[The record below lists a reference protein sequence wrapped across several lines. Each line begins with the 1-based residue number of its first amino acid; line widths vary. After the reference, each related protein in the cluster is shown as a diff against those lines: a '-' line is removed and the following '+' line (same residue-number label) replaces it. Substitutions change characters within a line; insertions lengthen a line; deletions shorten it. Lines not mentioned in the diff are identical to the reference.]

1 MSKNVSS
8 NYVQISNYAGGKRMK
23 GITIG
28 IFSAYS
34 DDGDDFDTLLDVL
47 EKAYGIG
54 QIEPWTEKVIRG
66 FKMLFR
72 K

>member
-1 MSKNVSS
+1 
-8 NYVQISNYAGGKRMK
+8 MK
-23 GITIG
+23 GVTVG
-28 IFSAYS
+28 MFSVYS

-54 QIEPWTEKVIRG
+54 QIEPWTAKFIEGIKR
-66 FKMLFR
+66 LFR

>member
-1 MSKNVSS
+1 
-8 NYVQISNYAGGKRMK
+8 MK

-47 EKAYGIG
+47 EKAYQIG
-54 QIEPWTEKVIRG
+54 QIEPLTTKFINGIKR
-66 FKMLFR
+66 LFQ

>member
-1 MSKNVSS
+1 
-8 NYVQISNYAGGKRMK
+8 MK

-28 IFSAYS
+28 IFSVYS

-47 EKAYGIG
+47 KKSYGIG
-54 QIEPWTEKVIRG
+54 QIEPWTAKFFNGI
-66 FKMLFR
+66 KKILN

>member
-1 MSKNVSS
+1 
-8 NYVQISNYAGGKRMK
+8 MK

-34 DDGDDFDTLLDVL
+34 DDGDDFDTLIDVL

-54 QIEPWTEKVIRG
+54 QIEPWTTKFFNGIKR
-66 FKMLFR
+66 LFR